1 MKNTLVKMGI
11 PLLSVIFVAIFPS
24 IFLYGNNSNEAS
36 IQDVLFP
43 MLLFVTVAL
52 VLFVIF
58 VIVSRNPYKSGIVTI
73 MFMLVLENFAA
84 LEGILL
90 LIFPN
95 LYYWHTTAIFLFIL
109 LHVAFII
116 YKFLPQDLAKTI
128 SSVLCLVF
136 SGLVVVNGLV
146 AIPGEINKINAKKLE
161 EEKQQ
166 QAEQIGNLRENE
178 ENLPNIYL
186 LIFDEFAGFRQM
198 EKYYNYDN
206 KILKDFLQNNNFMI
220 SYDSHN
226 ESIITTTITTNLVN
240 LDYVVQNTTSE
251 AEKEVLRHNGVLFST
266 LAEKGYDIRK
276 LTTKGLYGEDYQIE
290 GVQSSSAALTATG
303 EDLTTLILKKTI
315 FYPFIDI
322 TTNEQLKI
330 MEFLSAPDSIPSRP
344 TFTLAHVAIT
354 HTPFY
359 YDENGNIIGSKDWNN
374 WRDDGVYLGVYKY
387 NTKLIMSV
395 VDNLIKNDPES
406 LIIMMSDHGARAST
420 DMELFME
427 KFALNDMNN
436 IFNTF
441 YYKGEDLSSI
451 EDLSAVNTLR
461 MLLNISIGTEYSQV
475 EVPIDEYKYK

>member
-186 LIFDEFAGFRQM
+186 LIFDEFAGFHQM

-206 KILKDFLQNNNFMI
+206 KILKDFLQNNKFTI

-226 ESIITTTITTNLVN
+226 ESIMTATITTNLVN
-240 LDYVVQNTTSE
+240 LDYVVDDNTSA
-251 AEKEVLRHNGVLFST
+251 AESQIIRENGTLFDM
-266 LAEKGYDIRK
+266 LEEKGYAIRK
-276 LTTKGLYGEDYQIE
+276 LTTNSFYGEGFKLDNITYSNNA
-290 GVQSSSAALTATG
+290 VTATG
-303 EDLTTLILKKTI
+303 DNLENILLKNSI
-315 FYPFIDI
+315 LYPMIQPI
-322 TTNEQLKI
+322 PGQELKI
-330 MEFLSAPDSIPSRP
+330 FEFLSKKDNIPQEP
-344 TFTLAHVAIT
+344 TFTLAHTHIT

-359 YDENGNIIGSKDWNN
+359 YDEKGSIIPASKWNDWK
-374 WRDDGVYLGVYKY
+374 DKSVYLGTYKF
-387 NTKLIMSV
+387 TSKLMIEVLS
-395 VDNLIKNDPES
+395 NLTVNDPNS
-406 LIIMMSDHGARAST
+406 LIIVMSDHGARAST
-420 DMELFME
+420 DQELYMKVFE
-427 KFALNDMNN
+427 LNDINN
-436 IFNTF
+436 IFNAF
-441 YYKGEDLSSI
+441 YYNGIDLS
-451 EDLSAVNTLR
+451 EYTGLSSLNTLR
-461 MLLNISIGTEYSQV
+461 KLLNLAIGTNYEIL
-475 EVPIDEYKYK
+475 EAPNK